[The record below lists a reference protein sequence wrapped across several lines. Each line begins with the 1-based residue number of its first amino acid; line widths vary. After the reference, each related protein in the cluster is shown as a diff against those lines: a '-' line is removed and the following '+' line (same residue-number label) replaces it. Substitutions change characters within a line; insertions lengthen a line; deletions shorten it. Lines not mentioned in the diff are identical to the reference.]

1 MVLHHRQV
9 CLGVTEFGQ
18 SGDLYDLYE
27 HHGIDPETIVGAA
40 LDAIGYSPE
49 PAYATGLLRV
59 RGLVAKRTKPRTRSG
74 RWSSGHDPL
83 RFSVAYCPERRMIRL

>member
-59 RGLVAKRTKPRTRSG
+59 RGVLAKLTMPRTRLVI
-74 RWSSGHDPL
+74 WSSGNDPF